1 MVLDLDL
8 MSMNSVYHVLTQII
22 IPRPVAWVLTEHQ
35 NGKYNL
41 APFSYFS
48 AVCAD
53 PPIMMISVGKKP
65 DGSEKDTYQN
75 IIERGNFV
83 IHIASSDLA
92 GVVTKSSAVLEQGKS
107 EVDLCDLETVD
118 VEGFSLPRV
127 IGPKVAMS
135 CRLYEEKT
143 LGNNGQHLIFGV
155 IEKVWLDERVAVT
168 NEKGRLEVS
177 AAAVDP
183 ISRLGGNEY
192 ATLGDVLNIPRPS

>member
-1 MVLDLDL
+1 

>member
-1 MVLDLDL
+1 VVLNLDL

-35 NGKYNL
+35 NGEYNL

-48 AVCAD
+48 AVCGD

-75 IIERGNFV
+75 IIERRNFI

-92 GVVTKSSAVLEQGKS
+92 GVVTKSSAVLEQGES
-107 EVDLCDLETVD
+107 EIDLCGLETAD
-118 VEGFSLPRV
+118 VEGFSLPRI
-127 IGPKVAMS
+127 IGPKIAMS
-135 CRLYEEKT
+135 CRFHEEKT
-143 LGNNGQHLIFGV
+143 MGNNGQHLIFGI
-155 IEKVWLDERVAVT
+155 IEKVWLDDKVAVT
-168 NEKGRLEVS
+168 NDKGRLEVS

>member
-48 AVCAD
+48 AVCSD

-65 DGSEKDTYQN
+65 NGSEKDTYTN
-75 IIERGNFV
+75 ILERGNFI
-83 IHIASSDLA
+83 IHIASSDMA
-92 GVVTKSSAVLEQGKS
+92 SAVTKSSAILEEGES
-107 EVDLCDLETVD
+107 EIDLCGLETAD
-118 VEGFSLPRV
+118 VAGFSLPRV
-127 IGPKVAMS
+127 IGPKIAMC
-135 CRLYEEKT
+135 CRFYEEKT
-143 LGNNGQHLIFGV
+143 MGNNGQHLVFGV
-155 IEKVWLDERVAVT
+155 IEKVWLDGKIAAT
-168 NEKGRLEVS
+168 NDKGRLEVN

-183 ISRLGGNEY
+183 ISRLGGSEY
-192 ATLGDVLNIPRPS
+192 ATLGEVLNIPRPS